1 MGVQAPGRGC
11 TWLLVNATPV
21 LRGGAVQEVYSS
33 FEDITERV
41 LLSQELKLQASTD
54 YLTGAA
60 NRRSLMQRLA
70 LEYERVQRLPAHR
83 CALLAVDLDLFK
95 LVNDR
100 HGHAAGD
107 AVLQHVAGLM
117 RRLTRQHDLVARSG
131 GEEFTLLLPDTG
143 PDEAAALAERLR
155 AGLQA
160 QPTRHAGPD
169 GEVALPVTVSVGVS
183 LILPGDASL
192 DAVLARADAALYQ
205 AKAGGRNQVCV
216 APLPG

>member
-1 MGVQAPGRGC
+1 M
-11 TWLLVNATPV
+11 
-21 LRGGAVQEVYSS
+21 
-33 FEDITERV
+33 
-41 LLSQELKLQASTD
+41 
-54 YLTGAA
+54 
-60 NRRSLMQRLA
+60 
-70 LEYERVQRLPAHR
+70 QRLPAHR

-160 QPTRHAGPD
+160 QPAHHAGPGGD
-169 GEVALPVTVSVGVS
+169 VALPVTVSVGVS

-216 APLPG
+216 ASWPG